1 MSSIIRQT
9 RELSLT
15 PGAIEK
21 LLNGQE
27 NMSIVVKLL
36 EVFLNLAISPKE
48 KIVGIISDGK
58 TKIKCYFSSRYRQE
72 FEEKIVYQGALIRI
86 ENVKQVY
93 IPDGQKSLYVKEI
106 AEILEKKEGKEKNA
120 KEMYGQKRK
129 EESVEVRKESRKD
142 LETVKDISPFVAGA
156 GWKIRVKVVTKSP
169 LKEYNTD
176 GREGKIFR
184 VNLMDKTGTI
194 SMIFFNEHANNFYS
208 KVEVNKTYQISGGQI
223 KVARKM
229 YNTEP
234 VHTYEIFADRNTEIM
249 PIDCE
254 REIIQVPNLTKIAVA
269 KENINMV
276 ANLLVVLIQVNDP
289 VVILRKSDGSPL
301 DKRNIVVADD
311 SRESIEIVLWS
322 EMAKATYTVGDI
334 ILLQNAWISEF
345 QSQPQITIRNTTI
358 ISVNPEIPE
367 AFKLGGWYKQNR
379 EKIQIDDRDRSFVA
393 SSQTKKIEP
402 SVAVSMLNDVKAEA
416 MEHATIKCTVIGI
429 SDKLFYT
436 SCSKQGCKKKV
447 VQDES
452 TNQYFCSKCNT
463 SYDTCKYSYYVI
475 VHLSDKTDQLWVSL
489 FHNGGTTLFG
499 MQPEKMNELLETD
512 EEEYRRIKHSPIG
525 KEAYFVIYGKRQEYK
540 GEPEMKYVADSIQ
553 FLDYKEESAFIL
565 SQLD

>member
-1 MSSIIRQT
+1 MSSIIQQT
-9 RELSLT
+9 RELNLT

-21 LLNGQE
+21 VLSGQE
-27 NMSIVVKLL
+27 NVSIVVKVL
-36 EVFLNLAISPKE
+36 EIFINPAISPKE
-48 KIVGIISDGK
+48 KIVSIISDGK

-93 IPDGQKSLYVKEI
+93 VSDGQKSIYVKEI
-106 AEILEKKEGKEKNA
+106 IEVLEKKEEKEVKEK
-120 KEMYGQKRK
+120 EVYGQKRK
-129 EESVEVRKESRKD
+129 EQSVEVRKESKKD
-142 LETVKDISPFVAGA
+142 THTVEGISPFVSAA
-156 GWKIRVKVVTKSP
+156 GWKIRVKVIMKSP
-169 LKEYNTD
+169 LREYNTD

-194 SMIFFNEHANNFYS
+194 SMVFFNEHANNFYS

-223 KVARKM
+223 KIARKI

-234 VHTYEIFADRNTEIM
+234 VHTYEIFADKSTEII

-254 REIIQVPNLTKIAVA
+254 REIIQVPNLTKIAVV

-276 ANLLVVLIQVNDP
+276 ANLLVVLVQINDP
-289 VVILRKSDGSPL
+289 VVILRKSDGSPI
-301 DKRNIVVADD
+301 DKRKIVVADD
-311 SRESIEIVLWS
+311 SGELIEMVLWG
-322 EMAKATYTVGDI
+322 EMAKALYTAGDI
-334 ILLQNAWISEF
+334 ILIQNGLISEF
-345 QSQPQITIRNTTI
+345 QSQPQISIRNNTI

-379 EKIQIDDRDRSFVA
+379 EKIQIDDRDRSFSA
-393 SSQTKKIEP
+393 SLQTKKIE
-402 SVAVSMLNDVKAEA
+402 SSIDVSMLNDVKAEA
-416 MEHATIKCTVIGI
+416 MENATIKCTIIGI
-429 SDKLFYT
+429 SEKLFYI

-447 VQDES
+447 IHDES

-463 SYDTCKYSYYVI
+463 KYDTCNYSYHI
-475 VHLSDKTDQLWVSL
+475 IMHLSDKTDQLWVSL
-489 FHNGGTTLFG
+489 FQNSGVTLFG
-499 MQPEKMNELLETD
+499 VLPEKMNELLETD
-512 EEEYRRIKHSPIG
+512 EEEYKRIKHSPIG
-525 KEAYFVIYGKRQEYK
+525 KEAYFVIHGKMQEYK